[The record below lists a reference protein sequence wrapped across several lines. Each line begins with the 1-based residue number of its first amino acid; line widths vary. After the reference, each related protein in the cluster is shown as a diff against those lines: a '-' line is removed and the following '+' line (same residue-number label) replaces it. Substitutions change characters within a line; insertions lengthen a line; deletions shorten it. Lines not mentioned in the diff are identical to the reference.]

1 MADSGSHQ
9 KDKTTTVSS
18 RKVQLGLWWFASA
31 GLMALLLSPPVRH
44 TWFSQHG
51 RRWLYTLLFSF
62 CVSYLLVPFAR
73 AVAFRLKILDY
84 PSDRKIHADPTP
96 LLGGIPI
103 FIAFTG
109 GILANAI
116 LDREMVAILLGAS
129 LVLLTGLLDDA
140 FTLSARLKLFCQLL
154 ATAIVIL
161 AGVQLTLFPPAW
173 WGWVGNLFLTVLWV
187 TGITNALNFLDGMD
201 GLATGLSIITAGF
214 MGLVAFQTNQPLM
227 GWLSAALVG
236 SCLGFLPYNFRR
248 KAPASVFLGDAGSTF
263 LGFTLA
269 SLAVKGNW
277 AESSIIDITAPILIF
292 GVLIFDMTHLTV
304 ARIASGKVKDF
315 RGWLDYVGQD
325 HLHHRIV
332 ALLHSRRQSVL
343 FIYLLSICLGLSAIA
358 LRNARTV
365 DALVLIMQAAIIVV
379 IVTILERKGN
389 SRHR

>member
-1 MADSGSHQ
+1 MA
-9 KDKTTTVSS
+9 TTPS
-18 RKVQLGLWWFASA
+18 KNVQLGLGWFASA
-31 GLMALLLSPPVRH
+31 GLMALLLLPAVRD

-51 RRWLYTLLFSF
+51 RRWLYILSFSF
-62 CVSYLLVPFAR
+62 CVSYLLLPFAR
-73 AVAFRLKILDY
+73 AVALRLKILDY
-84 PSDRKIHADPTP
+84 PSDRKIHTDPTP

-109 GILANAI
+109 GILANSI
-116 LDREMVAILLGAS
+116 LDREMVAILLGAT
-129 LVLLTGLLDDA
+129 LMTFTGLLDDA
-140 FTLSARLKLFCQLL
+140 FTLSARLKLLFQLV
-154 ATAIVIL
+154 ATVIVIL
-161 AGVQLTLFPPAW
+161 AGVQLTLFPPVW

-187 TGITNALNFLDGMD
+187 MGITNALNFLDGMD
-201 GLATGLSIITAGF
+201 GLAAGLSVITAGF
-214 MGLVAFQTNQPLM
+214 MGIVAFQTNQPLM
-227 GWLSAALVG
+227 GWLSVALVG

-248 KAPASVFLGDAGSTF
+248 KAPASIFLGDAGSTF

-277 AESSIIDITAPILIF
+277 AENSIIDIAAPILIF
-292 GVLIFDMTHLTV
+292 GVLIFDMIHLTV

-315 RGWLDYVGQD
+315 RGWVDYVGQD
-325 HLHHRIV
+325 HLHHRII

-365 DALVLIMQAAIIVV
+365 DAFVLILQAAIIVV

-389 SRHR
+389 TQHR